1 MYKFDLS
8 ELRLYA
14 DKTQTNKNVEKSDQ
28 LLKGHKVGIVG
39 IEMEKELRIG

>member
-14 DKTQTNKNVEKSDQ
+14 DKTQTNKNVEK
-28 LLKGHKVGIVG
+28 GHKVGIVG
-39 IEMEKELRIG
+39 IEMEKELRTG